1 MDASIVVTVRNEA
14 RNIEGLLDS
23 LVRQTGDKEIVV
35 VDAFSSDGT
44 AEIAGKYAAAYPYIK
59 LYRWPGKRGE
69 GRNYGVSKSSG
80 DYVVFIDGDC
90 IASEHWLSEIIS
102 SLRVSDVVAGR
113 TVYIGRAAYLG
124 FERVELYRKGMDVT
138 YPSCNL
144 AYRRKVFTEL
154 GGFDRWFI
162 TAEDIDL
169 NIRAVDSGHAINYN
183 DLAVVRSRTRDN
195 IYGFSRQAFW
205 NGAGRK
211 QLTLKHGSLWKNYRP
226 LDMFRR
232 KMSFHGLLRV
242 SMALLGYLG
251 YKLFGEKRTASTKKN

>member
-1 MDASIVVTVRNEA
+1 LDASIIVTVRNEA
-14 RNIEGLLDS
+14 GNIEGLLDS
-23 LVRQTGDKEIVV
+23 LIGQIGEKEIVI

-44 AEIAGKYAAAYPYIK
+44 ADIVRKYADKHPYIK
-59 LYRWPGKRGE
+59 LFQKSGKRGE
-69 GRNYGVSKSSG
+69 GRNYGVSKSTG
-80 DYVVFIDGDC
+80 EYVVFIDGDC
-90 IASEHWLSEIIS
+90 IASEGWLPEMVR
-102 SLRVSDVVAGR
+102 SLRNSDVVAGR
-113 TVYIGRAAYLG
+113 TVYVGRAAYLG

-144 AYRRKVFTEL
+144 AYRRNVFDAI
-154 GGFDRWFI
+154 GGFDTWFI

-169 NIRAVDSGHAINYN
+169 NIRAVDSGHAIFYN
-183 DLAVVRSRTRDN
+183 ELAVVRSRTRDN

-251 YKLFGEKRTASTKKN
+251 YKLFGEKRTVSSKKN